1 MSDTSVAV
9 AGVLYVGPMPY
20 ARSGQAA
27 ANAVNRANGASGA
40 TAANGIWVGPAA
52 GWRAPRGIHQWEREL
67 SFVPRASMT
76 AALASALRATL
87 PAEQI
92 APKRFPMAAKAVEAS
107 PLLGISS
114 NLTQAVQEQG
124 ARVHTI
130 GVDRVSG
137 DFFYFEE
144 GGKRDPLRVQGSL
157 VDMLGPSIGAATTNA
172 EIALMMDGLL
182 DRLLLALSEGEVSEL
197 DVELA
202 DALPRL
208 SRDGTGLVG
217 TDLEAF
223 EAEAKAMAARA
234 ERWSAAAREI
244 PEALAVA
251 SRRGKTST
259 AVPLFGEATK
269 ETKPALDLV
278 LGGKPFHLSPQPIWT
293 VRGAPRAEEKPA
305 ARPAPSPAVTPAPS
319 PTSTPSPE
327 APRVTAKAE
336 PKSDVRAEA
345 KKAET
350 RRTPSPAPVRVA
362 AKTEARVDTIPP
374 PGPIGP
380 RMPSN
385 VDTIPLPKAV
395 LSHVSDRPPRVSPV
409 PAPPGGGTKPT
420 PLKTPVPPRPAT
432 ESPLVSR
439 PTPTPAP
446 TPAPAPA
453 LAPALAS
460 ETASASAPE
469 TASASASA
477 PETASTSASD
487 TATAPPAAPPLPIVP
502 SVASSATRVPVRKP
516 SATFI
521 VVMFALLAIAYV
533 AFKSFP

>member
-1 MSDTSVAV
+1 
-9 AGVLYVGPMPY
+9 
-20 ARSGQAA
+20 
-27 ANAVNRANGASGA
+27 
-40 TAANGIWVGPAA
+40 
-52 GWRAPRGIHQWEREL
+52 
-67 SFVPRASMT
+67 MT

-157 VDMLGPSIGAATTNA
+157 VDMLGPSLGAATTNA
-172 EIALMMDGLL
+172 EIVLMMDGLL

-305 ARPAPSPAVTPAPS
+305 ARPAPSPAVKPAPS
-319 PTSTPSPE
+319 PTSTPGPE

-350 RRTPSPAPVRVA
+350 RRTPSAAPVRVA
-362 AKTEARVDTIPP
+362 AKTEARVDTTPP

-409 PAPPGGGTKPT
+409 PASPGGGTKPT

-432 ESPLVSR
+432 ESPLVS
-439 PTPTPAP
+439 PPPPPPAP
-446 TPAPAPA
+446 T
-453 LAPALAS
+453 PALAS
-460 ETASASAPE
+460 ETASASASASASE
-469 TASASASA
+469 TASVSASA

-533 AFKSFP
+533 AFKSFQ